1 MDNLTDPTRGKPL
14 FIAFNEHDPSCGTPP
29 FAPADNDDHYY
40 GFFTNQHGEQWVF
53 IYDLDA
59 ASGVVY
65 GGDTGW
71 ANAYPVTKGNAKEL
85 ILDAAERLWLQA
97 CWKAATNSDA

>member
-1 MDNLTDPTRGKPL
+1 MDNLTDPVRGKPL
-14 FIAFNEHDPSCGTPP
+14 FVAFNEHDPSCGTPP
-29 FAPADNDDHYY
+29 FAPADNEDHYY

-59 ASGVVY
+59 ANGVLY

-71 ANAYPVTKGNAKEL
+71 ANAYPVTNGRAKEL

-97 CWKAATNSDA
+97 CWKAATNSDD